1 MSGQQPNAREPGY
14 FAVSPLMLF
23 PKAFGRFK
31 VFIRQAGQLVL
42 YASENEIYTREHL
55 SRLHENDVTEV
66 FVQTGE
72 RERFDRYLEHNLAQY
87 LLNDRVPLEA
97 RARIFHTAAR
107 SMVRELYGKK
117 LPAKLLKR
125 VQFARIAAFVEK
137 TLAFL
142 ARGES
147 LKQLATLMA
156 HDFKT
161 YDHSLQVFVFATTLM
176 NTYSL
181 SEDEMVQIGVG
192 AVLHDLGKLGI
203 DAAILDKPGP
213 LTAEETLIVR
223 THPAKGVALCSGLNL
238 SLTAMQCILFHHE
251 RADGSGYPGGVGS
264 GEIPLAAMAV
274 GLVDVFA
281 ALTSA
286 RPYASAV
293 SPFEALRI
301 MRDMKGAFDT
311 ELFKRFVMVLSGA
324 EIV

>member
-1 MSGQQPNAREPGY
+1 MSGQQPTTREPGY

-31 VFIRQAGQLVL
+31 VYIRQAGQLVL
-42 YASENEIYTREHL
+42 YASENEVYTREHL
-55 SRLHENDVTEV
+55 VRLSENGVNEV
-66 FVQTGE
+66 YIQAAA
-72 RERFDRYLEHNLAQY
+72 RSHFDSYLERNLAEY
-87 LLNDRVPLEA
+87 LLNENVPLA
-97 RARIFHTAAR
+97 GRAKIFHTAAR

-117 LPAKLLKR
+117 LPSKLLKR
-125 VQFARIAAFVEK
+125 AQFDRIAAFVEK

-142 ARGES
+142 SRGES
-147 LKQLATLMA
+147 LKQLALLMA

-161 YDHSLQVFVFATTLM
+161 YDHSLQVFVYTTTLM
-176 NTYSL
+176 NTFSVP
-181 SEDEMVQIGVG
+181 ETEMVQIGVG

-203 DAAILDKPGP
+203 DSAMLEKPGP
-213 LTAEETLIVR
+213 LTAEETQIMR
-223 THPAKGVALCSGLNL
+223 THPAKGVALCSGLDL
-238 SLTAMQCILFHHE
+238 SLPAMQCILFHHE
-251 RADGSGYPGGVGS
+251 RADGSGYPGGVKS

-281 ALTSA
+281 ALTTA
-286 RPYASAV
+286 RPYAAAV
-293 SPFEALRI
+293 SPFEALRV